1 MKRVINFFKEIKAE
15 MSKVTW
21 LTRNQ
26 AIKLTLAV
34 LLITTI
40 IGIFLQVMDVGFQ
53 YIITNY
59 F

>member
-1 MKRVINFFKEIKAE
+1 MKKVTNFFKEIKAE
-15 MSKVTW
+15 LSKVTW
-21 LTRNQ
+21 LTRKQ
-26 AIKLTLAV
+26 AIRLTLAV